1 MFRRA
6 ILENADIAPGSPLK
20 DLLLHDFWGTPLNA
34 SGSHGSYRPLITLSF
49 RWTAQLVGLDR
60 AYWFHWINVLLHCI
74 VTAVV
79 TLMAG
84 RISALL
90 FHRRDHVASTFYY
103 GSYVSGLLFAVHPI
117 HCEAVAG
124 LVGRADIVCT
134 LFFLAGLLTYT
145 KRKSNLTATLI
156 LTCAAFFSKEYGIML
171 TPVCLLYDLVAS
183 RSMKMN
189 RMLFNWSVLISWS
202 LVLVLFRFWLSDFQT
217 PQFARA
223 DNPTAASPSW
233 TTRSL
238 TFLYLPVIYLN

>member
-1 MFRRA
+1 
-6 ILENADIAPGSPLK
+6 
-20 DLLLHDFWGTPLNA
+20 
-34 SGSHGSYRPLITLSF
+34 
-49 RWTAQLVGLDR
+49 
-60 AYWFHWINVLLHCI
+60 
-74 VTAVV
+74 
-79 TLMAG
+79 
-84 RISALL
+84 
-90 FHRRDHVASTFYY
+90 
-103 GSYVSGLLFAVHPI
+103 
-117 HCEAVAG
+117 
-124 LVGRADIVCT
+124 
-134 LFFLAGLLTYT
+134 
-145 KRKSNLTATLI
+145 LTATLI

-238 TFLYLPVIYLN
+238 TFLYLPVIYLNYIKQQIEDSLIGFPCFFF